1 MYICLLALACVY
13 TQMARR
19 FVEAATIV
27 YLWMFKFPCL
37 HTILKYC
44 LIMSCRAR
52 WETSTDGGA
61 WRWGS
66 FVVCCYHWATTRR
79 TFRGEPN
86 QGVCAIVCVC
96 VCVLEQMAGCL
107 NKWAY
112 QMSGAGEYA
121 RFLTSY
127 RKYTDIRVSSLLA
140 LICLLTSC
148 RAVWQLQR
156 NRFIYMIYCNCFGVC
171 GVHLPPF

>member
-1 MYICLLALACVY
+1 
-13 TQMARR
+13 
-19 FVEAATIV
+19 
-27 YLWMFKFPCL
+27 
-37 HTILKYC
+37 
-44 LIMSCRAR
+44 MSCRAR

-96 VCVLEQMAGCL
+96 VCVVEQMAGCL

-156 NRFIYMIYCNCFGVC
+156 NRFIYMIYCNCFWCLWCSPASFLKGSLRGSWLC
-171 GVHLPPF
+171 GYDVSILVTYIDLLRTICCKIT